1 MTFSQ
6 QLNEVVS
13 KVADLLTQQQLSL
26 ATAESCTG
34 GWVAK
39 ACTDLAGS
47 SAWFDRGFV
56 TYSNQAKS
64 DMLGVSMTTLSNH
77 GAVSPQTAVEMAEG
91 AVAFSKADLSVAITG
106 IAGPSGGTELKPVGT
121 VCFAWSDRLLG
132 TRQQQH
138 NLSGDREHI
147 RQQAVIIALE
157 GIIKNAR
164 DRATSVG

>member
-39 ACTDLAGS
+39 ACTDFAGS

-91 AVAFSKADLSVAITG
+91 AVAFSEADLSVAITG

-138 NLSGDREHI
+138 KLSGDREHI